1 MGISI
6 FWHDFDIFACVNVH
20 HKEAFSRRYV
30 FQSLYQVNTYGDRF
44 LFLDLYLPKKV
55 YCCTTQV
62 CTRIYPGT
70 VKGVEFYPLAIR
82 CTILHLSQKIG
93 QK

>member
-1 MGISI
+1 MICARV
-6 FWHDFDIFACVNVH
+6 DVH
-20 HKEAFSRRYV
+20 HKEVFSRWYA
-30 FQSLYQVNTYGDRF
+30 FQSLHQVNKYGDGF